1 MDEDKLCEI
10 GHPCG
15 TCSDCRRD
23 LLRPSSDMLDPIV
36 GLRTAGELAGAFA
49 KLPRDTIVWGSAP
62 VHGGTCYS
70 ECAIYP
76 PGGKRD
82 VALLELSKPVEWGII
97 T

>member
-1 MDEDKLCEI
+1 MGNLICNK
-10 GHPCG
+10 CG
-15 TCSDCRRD
+15 NVPVDCHCNPFA
-23 LLRPSSDMLDPIV
+23 LGPV
-36 GLRTAGELAGAFA
+36 AGLRTAGELTDAFA
-49 KLPRDTIVWGSAP
+49 KLPRDTIVWGSSP